1 MALETTKENV
11 MSAVSTMGYEVFRN
25 GQFHFNSSE
34 TPDMLIND
42 DGSIHCW
49 TDSPF
54 KGKNHGD
61 LIDFVLVADSTINN
75 FFEAKKKAYE
85 LINMPLP
92 SIDSYKDNGYIVSSS
107 EKKSG
112 FITNDFISIFI
123 QERKENFTRYME
135 LLKQALPSCDFKT
148 QKLLAER
155 FEIGYSKQADRLIM
169 PMRDEN
175 DNCVTLWK
183 YNKNPKIYTNDEG
196 KEIKPS
202 KVTFTKGRE
211 RRVPFNLKNLIKY
224 REDKS
229 KWIVLCAGEKDT
241 LNALGNGYR
250 AFTLGA
256 ENVLVPDL
264 YLPLLKDLKI
274 IIAYDY
280 DKAGRTGA
288 ERIYEQLK
296 DTASE
301 LIKLDWEKETKRHK
315 IKLFNGFDFTD
326 YLVGKKK

>member
-1 MALETTKENV
+1 MALETSKDSV
-11 MSAVSTMGYEVFRN
+11 MSAISTMGYEVFRN
-25 GQFHFNSSE
+25 GQFHFNSNE

-49 TDSPF
+49 TESPF

-61 LIDFVLVADSTINN
+61 LIDFILIADATINN
-75 FFEAKKKAYE
+75 FFEAKRKAYE

-92 SIDSYKDNGYIVSSS
+92 SIESYKDNGYVVSSSS

-112 FITNDFISIFI
+112 FITNDFISIFL

-183 YNKNPKIYTNDEG
+183 YNKNPKSYTNEEG

-211 RRVPFNLKNLIKY
+211 RVPFNLKNLIKY

-250 AFTLGA
+250 AVTLGA
-256 ENVLVPDL
+256 ENVLVPEL
-264 YLPLLKDLKI
+264 YLPLFKGLKI
-274 IIAYDY
+274 LIAYDW
-280 DKAGRTGA
+280 DKAGKKGA
-288 ERIYEQLK
+288 TKVYEQLK
-296 DTASE
+296 NVALE
-301 LIKLDWEKETKRHK
+301 VAIFDWEVKAKQYN
-315 IKLFNGFDFTD
+315 IKLFDGFDFTD